1 MARFLLRSIVSTVI
15 TMLVVSITLFT
26 LMEVVGRKVS
36 VQILGVFATPES
48 LASYD
53 NQLGLDW
60 PAWQRYLDWLAGSDW
75 RATNAVGHPVVTAVD
90 PSSGDRDWWADVNGQ
105 LTRWE
110 MRDSELIALLRQENG
125 STIEQP
131 AGEVW
136 QQNATG
142 QQIFWGVD
150 RKNNAAMWVKN
161 DSAKVFEL
169 TKAGL
174 REVSDGPRDYLPLR
188 KGLIRG
194 DPGISFQYQRPV
206 ASTLFSRIKN
216 TLVLAGIA
224 FIVVMP
230 LALLLGTIAGVM
242 AGRWPDRLISI
253 SGLALTATPEFVT
266 GIFLIIIFG
275 VWLKWLPPVTIF
287 LNDTD
292 VYNLRLIALPV
303 ITLTAVEL
311 GYVARMMR
319 ASLVEVMDSPYIRTA
334 IIKGMPFRHV
344 VLKHALRN
352 ALMAPITV
360 IMLHVNWLI
369 GGIVVVEVIFG
380 FPGLGKYIYESAVF
394 GDYNAV
400 EAAAMFT
407 VFVAVCTRL
416 LGDLAYT
423 YLNPRIRYS

>member
-1 MARFLLRSIVSTVI
+1 MARFLVRSIISTVI
-15 TMLVVSITLFT
+15 TMLIVSVTLFT

-60 PAWQRYLDWLAGSDW
+60 PAWQRYLDWLVGSDW
-75 RATNAVGHPVVTAVD
+75 RAGTAVGYPVVTAID
-90 PSSGDRDWWADVNGQ
+90 PESGDPTWWAEVNGQ

-110 MRDSELIALLRQENG
+110 MREGELYALLRQEDG
-125 STIEQP
+125 STSEQP
-131 AGEVW
+131 AGDVW
-136 QQNATG
+136 QQDGAGG
-142 QQIFWGVD
+142 QFFWGID
-150 RKNNAAMWVKN
+150 AKNNAAMWVKG
-161 DSAKVFEL
+161 DAAQVFEL
-169 TKAGL
+169 TNAGL
-174 REVSDGPRDYLPLR
+174 RELSDGPRDYIPLR
-188 KGLIRG
+188 KGLLRG
-194 DPGISFQYQRPV
+194 DPGISFQYKRPV
-206 ASTLFSRIKN
+206 AITLFSRVKN

-253 SGLALTATPEFVT
+253 GGLALTATPEFVT
-266 GIFLIIIFG
+266 GIFLIIVFG

-334 IIKGMPFRHV
+334 IIKGVPFRRV
-344 VLKHALRN
+344 VLRHALRN

-369 GGIVVVEVIFG
+369 GGLVVVEVIFG

-407 VFVAVCTRL
+407 VIVAVVTRL